1 MFIIPFYYSQSSP
14 IHIITMLTI
23 GGETIWS
30 EDDSYSIE
38 DILEPNGIY
47 VTRSIKEESVW
58 LCEVDITK
66 TKIDDFYQ
74 WTDIDDHSLF
84 CWRTFYVF
92 DSLSIS
98 NDTMKEIGW
107 TYRRILEHVM
117 KHI

>member
-1 MFIIPFYYSQSSP
+1 M
-14 IHIITMLTI
+14 ITILTI

-47 VTRSIKEESVW
+47 VKRSIKEESIW

-74 WTDIDDHSLF
+74 WTDIEDDSLF

-107 TYRRILEHVM
+107 TYRRVLEHVM